1 MKKTTL
7 LKKLINDPKLLIMP
21 GAYDAISAKLIEKAG
36 FEAVQCTGAGI
47 AASLLGVPD
56 VSIISMKEMA
66 TQTGHIANA
75 VDIPVMGDGDTG
87 FGNAVN
93 VYFTVREFERLGAAG
108 INLEDQVF
116 PKRCGHMAG
125 KLVITLE
132 EMVKKIE
139 AAVDAKKDKDF
150 VINARVDAIAMC
162 GVEEAIQRGNA
173 YANAGAD
180 LIFVDG
186 VESRDQVI
194 KIIKE
199 IDAPVSINMLEGGRT
214 PIFSFK
220 ELEKLGA
227 ARASCPL
234 STMFAAMMG
243 IKSVLGDMI
252 KEGRPLESD
261 KRLETFENYKEFI
274 GMPFIKELESK
285 YLLKEVFEKRYGNY
299 RKW

>member
-1 MKKTTL
+1 MRKTTL
-7 LKKLINDPKLLIMP
+7 LKKLINSPELLIMP
-21 GAYDAISAKLIEKAG
+21 GAYDVISAKIIESLG
-36 FEAVQCTGAGI
+36 FKAVQCSGAGI
-47 AASLLGVPD
+47 AASLLGAPD

-93 VYFTVREFERLGAAG
+93 VYYTVKEFERLGAAG

-125 KLVITLE
+125 KLVIPLE

-150 VINARVDAIAMC
+150 VINARTDAIAVY
-162 GVEEAIQRGNA
+162 GVEEAIRRGNA
-173 YANAGAD
+173 YAKAGAD

-186 VESRDQVI
+186 IETVDQIKRVI
-194 KIIKE
+194 KD

-214 PIFSFK
+214 PILGFK
-220 ELEKLGA
+220 ELEELGA
-227 ARASCPL
+227 ARVSCPL
-234 STMFAAMMG
+234 TAMFAAMKG
-243 IKSVLGDMI
+243 VRNVLEDML
-252 KEGRPLESD
+252 KKGRPLESD
-261 KRLETFENYKEFI
+261 PRLEQFENYKEFI
-274 GMPFIKELESK
+274 GMPFVRKLEEK
-285 YLLKEVFEKRYGNY
+285 YLPKEILEARYGNH